1 VDNAGVIPAL
11 RARFNREWT
20 PERHETLLARLAE
33 ATGVPLGFAV
43 SETPCFFPA
52 ALLDEMAAT
61 GATLVSSFL
70 GNPEARAAA
79 EALIPARYLGPGQE
93 AAPTCVQVDFGLVRE
108 SDGRL
113 TPRLVELQAFPSLY
127 AFQHTLAAVHRE
139 VHGLPA
145 SCVAHLG
152 GLDDTTYLALMREV
166 LVGPHD
172 PTEVVLMELTPERQ
186 KTLVDFV
193 LTEKLWGI
201 TTVDPREVVVRGRTL
216 WCQHEGRDVAIRRI
230 FNRVIPDELERT
242 GHAMPFDYRD
252 DLDVEWIGHPAW
264 FYRLSKSAIPWLTH
278 SSVPRTWRLD
288 AVDGLPADREQLVL
302 KPLFSFAGG
311 GIVFAPTD
319 AELAAIPAADR
330 HLYLLQE
337 KVRFEPVIET
347 PHGATQ
353 AEVRIM
359 YVWTDRLRAVLPLIR
374 MGRGQ
379 MMGVAH
385 NRGLSWVGA
394 SAGFSVRA

>member
-1 VDNAGVIPAL
+1 MIPAL

-20 PERHETLLARLAE
+20 PARHEALLARLTARVG
-33 ATGVPLGFAV
+33 APLGFTV

-52 ALLDEMAAT
+52 ALLEEMAAT
-61 GATLVSSFL
+61 GATLVRSFL
-70 GNPEARAAA
+70 ANADARAAA
-79 EALIPARYLGPGQE
+79 EALIPARYLGPNQE
-93 AAPTCVQVDFGLVRE
+93 GRPTCVLVDFGMVRE
-108 SDGRL
+108 TDGRI

-127 AFQHTLAAVHRE
+127 AFQHTLAMVHRE
-139 VHGLPA
+139 VHALPPE
-145 SCVAHLG
+145 CVAPLG
-152 GLDDTTYLALMREV
+152 GLDDAAYLALMREV

-172 PTEVVLMELTPERQ
+172 PADVVLMEITPEQQ
-186 KTLVDFV
+186 KTRPDFV
-193 LTEKLWGI
+193 LTEALWGI
-201 TTVDPREVVVRGRTL
+201 ATVDPRDVVVRGRTL
-216 WCQHEGRDVAIRRI
+216 WRRHEGREVPIRRI
-230 FNRVIPDELERT
+230 FNRVIPDELDRT
-242 GHAMPFDYRD
+242 GHPMAFDYRD

-264 FYRLSKSAIPWLTH
+264 YFRLSKSAIPWLAH
-278 SSVPRTWRLD
+278 PAVPRTWRLD
-288 AVDGLPADREQLVL
+288 AVDGLPADREALVL

-319 AELAAIPAADR
+319 AQLAAIPAADR

-337 KVRFEPVIET
+337 KVRFAPVIET
-347 PHGATQ
+347 PHGPTQ

-385 NRGLSWVGA
+385 NRGLAWVGA
-394 SAGFSVRA
+394 AAGFSVAP